1 MTAVCMKDEATQFC
15 RCFFYLPFFLFIHC
29 IIVMICVTLHFHIT
43 DEDDL
48 DGIPLVYDDYKRKKR
63 GSSEEDSQSQDNGS
77 EYSEDSRGFDRLQG

>member
-1 MTAVCMKDEATQFC
+1 MTKFVVH
-15 RCFFYLPFFLFIHC
+15 YI
-29 IIVMICVTLHFHIT
+29 FHIT

-63 GSSEEDSQSQDNGS
+63 DSSEEDSQSQDNGS

>member
-1 MTAVCMKDEATQFC
+1 MSPAVIFAGYYTHQFNPPIC
-15 RCFFYLPFFLFIHC
+15 YPCYLYFTHY
-29 IIVMICVTLHFHIT
+29 IT

-63 GSSEEDSQSQDNGS
+63 DSSEEDSQSQDNGS

>member
-1 MTAVCMKDEATQFC
+1 MTIMVMWDKVSVISDLLHL
-15 RCFFYLPFFLFIHC
+15 FFH
-29 IIVMICVTLHFHIT
+29 TT

-63 GSSEEDSQSQDNGS
+63 DSSEEDSQSQDNGS

>member
-1 MTAVCMKDEATQFC
+1 MCASHFNQTSFSSVFAFIA
-15 RCFFYLPFFLFIHC
+15 FYFA
-29 IIVMICVTLHFHIT
+29 

-63 GSSEEDSQSQDNGS
+63 DSSEEDSQSQDNGS